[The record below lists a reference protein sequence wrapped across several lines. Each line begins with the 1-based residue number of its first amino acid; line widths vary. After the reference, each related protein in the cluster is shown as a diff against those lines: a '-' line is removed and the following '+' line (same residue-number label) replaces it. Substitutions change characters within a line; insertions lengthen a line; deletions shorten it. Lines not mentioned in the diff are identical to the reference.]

1 MALTP
6 RSAHLV
12 IHGFPVDEG
21 NAVEMLRASA
31 GRYQGP
37 VYWLVPDV
45 DQGRSVLESS
55 GADPYGRI
63 RLVKHRSFAGFR
75 RFVTAEVSMFTHG
88 LYGNPGRVKRKT
100 MVNLWHGGGFKG
112 AVMSDSKGRPAI
124 HSDYLIASSRQF
136 GEILARQSG
145 LPAGGLLLT
154 GNPRIDQFTAAASV
168 PLDRLGIPTDRPF
181 VLWMPTFRRNR
192 GRGLTASWSDV
203 TPDDASDVNA
213 VMARGVEIL
222 TREFGVSVV
231 VKPHP
236 QDAESRRIDG
246 ALVVTNEDLREAGVQ
261 LYELI
266 GASSALLTDYSSV
279 WIDYLALDR
288 PIGFVVPDEPG
299 YTSGRGFDPPD
310 ALEWLPGP
318 KLRTLVDVREFGRD
332 VRDGGSRSSARR
344 WEVAEHIGHVSGP
357 RVADR
362 IMDELAA
369 RAVFSRP
376 LRSGEEDGPN
386 DRR

>member
-1 MALTP
+1 
-6 RSAHLV
+6 
-12 IHGFPVDEG
+12 
-21 NAVEMLRASA
+21 
-31 GRYQGP
+31 
-37 VYWLVPDV
+37 
-45 DQGRSVLESS
+45 
-55 GADPYGRI
+55 
-63 RLVKHRSFAGFR
+63 
-75 RFVTAEVSMFTHG
+75 MFTHG
-88 LYGNPGRVKRKT
+88 LYGNPRRVRRKT

-112 AVMSDSKGRPAI
+112 AVMSDAKGRPAI

-136 GEILARQSG
+136 GEILARQSR
-145 LPAGGLLLT
+145 LPAAGLLLT
-154 GNPRIDQFTAAASV
+154 GNPRIDQFAAAATV

-181 VLWMPTFRRNR
+181 VLWMPTFRRNK

-203 TPDDASDVNA
+203 TPDEGSDVNA
-213 VMARGVEIL
+213 VMARGVDL
-222 TREFGVSVV
+222 LAREFGVSVV

-236 QDAESRRIDG
+236 QDAESRHIDG

-299 YTSGRGFDPPD
+299 YTSGRGFDPHD

-318 KLRTLVDVREFGRD
+318 KLRTLDDVREFGREI
-332 VRDGGSRSSARR
+332 RDGGSRSSVRR
-344 WEVAEHIGHVSGP
+344 REVAEHIGHVGGA

-369 RAVFSRP
+369 RHVFSRP
-376 LRSGEEDGPN
+376 LLPADEDAPP
-386 DRR
+386 DPR